1 MSEKSNELL
10 LGGVEI
16 LPETDADAAE
26 IDLTNEKAIYESTK
40 QDMIDAIGTDEFRYV
55 YLTQKEDIQKQTIKL
70 QRIFV
75 EQILIK
81 ISEFYDFEF
90 PEKIPLDT
98 IYDIQ
103 KVYLFI
109 EFLEYN
115 SYIFLSYV
123 WKFLT
128 TDIFRLDI
136 EKYCKAND
144 DKVIEEIEEQLD
156 SHPQDSLITIFL
168 RTYYKE
174 KIIQWFI
181 DQSVRFKLEITVE
194 NFEKRG

>member
-16 LPETDADAAE
+16 LPGTDANAAE
-26 IDLTNEKAIYESTK
+26 IDLRNEKAIYESSK

-55 YLTQKEDIQKQTIKL
+55 YLTQREDIQKQTIKL

-81 ISEFYDFEF
+81 ISEVYDFEF
-90 PEKIPLDT
+90 PEKISPDT

-103 KVYLFI
+103 KIYSFI

-115 SYIFLSYV
+115 SYMFLSYV
-123 WKFLT
+123 WKFLKS
-128 TDIFRLDI
+128 DIVHLDI
-136 EKYCKAND
+136 EKYCKTNA
-144 DKVIEEIEEQLD
+144 DKVIKEIEEQLD
-156 SHPQDSLITIFL
+156 SHPQNALIKIFL

-174 KIIQWFI
+174 KIIQWFTN
-181 DQSVRFKLEITVE
+181 QSIRFRVEITVE